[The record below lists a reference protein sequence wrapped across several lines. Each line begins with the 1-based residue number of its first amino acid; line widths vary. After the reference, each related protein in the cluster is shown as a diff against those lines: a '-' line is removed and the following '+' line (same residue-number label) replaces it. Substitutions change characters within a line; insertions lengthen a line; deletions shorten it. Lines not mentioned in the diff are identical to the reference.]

1 MDRGRAYSTGRKLG
15 TLRSGLAAPVTT
27 MGEGT
32 TTGPQIGRQR
42 IVARPRLLQSLS
54 ESTARIKILVA
65 PAGYGKTTLAQ
76 QWLADTPSSWCMC
89 RQAYADVAALAS
101 GLQSA
106 AASVVP
112 GSGAALL
119 ERLPVTRQAD
129 EEVDVLAGMLAEDLV
144 SWPTESWLVIDDYQ
158 AIAGARAAERFVEA
172 LLLQTSVNLLVLTR
186 RRPAWASSR
195 RILYGEV
202 FELDRTALAMTDD
215 EARGLLADTSS
226 DVEALIALA
235 QGWPAVLALASMS
248 GAAPPDLVAAPHLYN
263 FFAEEIY
270 RRIDRRTRRALCEL
284 ALYDVA
290 GRRLALAAVR
300 PEEAERVIRVAV
312 DRGFI
317 TVSRGASLEM
327 HPLLRSFLE
336 RKLREES
343 RPKLH
348 ELLGRVARTLMK
360 HELWDEAFSV
370 IDRFGEIDLLTELIE
385 SSLERM
391 LSAGR
396 SATLRNWM
404 TNASQTAPPVRLA
417 AAELAFR
424 EGRFHESEALA
435 SLAARD
441 AGGDGEVGARA
452 HIVAG
457 RAAHAASREDEAFR
471 CYQRARQ
478 TTESPELRRIAMY
491 GELAAAI
498 ELELE
503 EPAVELLRSLGP
515 PEALEP
521 HDRVIFTDRKMNLE
535 SHFGMSSGLED
546 GRAARQ
552 LLGFVADPVARS
564 SFRNVLGYALAVGG
578 HYAEALEVTQEQLDE
593 ADRFRLDF
601 VIPYALIVRALASGG
616 LHDYSSADESLS
628 EADERAK
635 FVGDPTARHIT
646 QAVRTRLFTA
656 QGAFELALSKPLPAG
671 DDLPR
676 GIYAELCSSYAVAL
690 AGYGYTERARH
701 LADIGEHHSIGADAR
716 IGAACA
722 RAIAAL
728 RNSAYD
734 EGCREAQLALARATR
749 AGSIEPFVTAYRGC
763 PEIVVSLL
771 TDPESHSELAR
782 VLTLAG
788 DATLMG
794 RQALPDHSVLA
805 LSRREKE
812 VLALIAR
819 GLSNAQIGE
828 ALFISPVT
836 VKVHVRHIFEKL
848 GVRSRAEAA
857 MRAAQLPR

>member
-1 MDRGRAYSTGRKLG
+1 M
-15 TLRSGLAAPVTT
+15 
-27 MGEGT
+27 
-32 TTGPQIGRQR
+32 
-42 IVARPRLLQSLS
+42 
-54 ESTARIKILVA
+54 LVA
-65 PAGYGKTTLAQ
+65 PAGYGKTTLAR
-76 QWLADTPSSWCMC
+76 QWLAGTPSGWCTC
-89 RQAYADVAALAS
+89 NQAYADVAAFAI

-106 AASVVP
+106 AAAVVT
-112 GSGAALL
+112 GSGGALL
-119 ERLPVTRQAD
+119 ERLPVTRRAD

-144 SWPTESWLVIDDYQ
+144 SWPNGSWLVIDDYQ
-158 AIAGARAAERFVEA
+158 AIAGARAAERFIEV
-172 LLLQTSVNLLVLTR
+172 LLLQTSINLLVLTR
-186 RRPAWASSR
+186 RRPTWASSR

-215 EARGLLADTSS
+215 EARGLLSHTSS
-226 DVEALIALA
+226 DADALIDLA
-235 QGWPAVLALASMS
+235 QGWPAVLTLASMS
-248 GAAPPDLVAAPHLYN
+248 GVAPPELIAAPHLYN

-270 RRIDRRTRRALCEL
+270 RRIDRRTRRVLCEM
-284 ALYDVA
+284 ALYDVG
-290 GRRLALAAVR
+290 GRRLALAHV
-300 PEEAERVIRVAV
+300 PPDEAERAIRVAV
-312 DRGFI
+312 ECGFVTIRGPN
-317 TVSRGASLEM
+317 LEM

-336 RKLREES
+336 RKLRAES
-343 RPKLH
+343 RGKLH
-348 ELLGRVARTLMK
+348 ERLGRVARSLMK

-370 IDRFGEIDLLTELIE
+370 IDRFEETDLLAELIE
-385 SSLERM
+385 SSLDRM

-396 SATLRNWM
+396 SATLTTWM
-404 TNASQTAPPVRLA
+404 KNAPQTLPPVRLA

-435 SLAARD
+435 SLAVRGAD
-441 AGGDGEVGARA
+441 SDGELEARA

-457 RAAHAASREDEAFR
+457 RAAHAASREESAFR
-471 CYQRARQ
+471 SYQRARQ
-478 TTESPELRRIAMY
+478 ATASPELGRIAMH

-503 EPAVELLRSLGP
+503 DHAIELLRSLGP
-515 PEALEP
+515 AESLEP
-521 HDRVIFTDRKMNLE
+521 HDRVIYEDRKMNLE
-535 SHFGMSSGLED
+535 GHFGISSGLED

-552 LLGFVADPVARS
+552 LLGFVTDPVARS

-578 HYAEALEVTQEQLDE
+578 YYAEALEVTREQLDE

-601 VIPYALIVRALASGG
+601 VVPYALIVRALASGG
-616 LHDYSSADESLS
+616 LREYSVAEESLS
-628 EADERAK
+628 EADERAN
-635 FVGDPTARHIT
+635 FVGDPTARHVAH
-646 QAVRTRLFTA
+646 AVRTRMLTA
-656 QGAFELALSKPLPAG
+656 QGAFELALSKPLPVG

-676 GIYAELCSSYAVAL
+676 AIYAELCSAYAVAL
-690 AGYGYTERARH
+690 AGHGHTERARQ
-701 LADIGEHHSIGADAR
+701 LADISEHHSIDADAR

-722 RAIAAL
+722 RAIVAL

-734 EGCREAQLALARATR
+734 EGCREAQLALGRVVR

-771 TDPESHSELAR
+771 TDPNSHSDLTH

-788 DATLMG
+788 DAALIG
-794 RQALPDHSVLA
+794 RETLPDRSVLS

-819 GLSNAQIGE
+819 GLSNPAIGE

-857 MRAAQLPR
+857 MRAGQLPR

>member
-1 MDRGRAYSTGRKLG
+1 
-15 TLRSGLAAPVTT
+15 
-27 MGEGT
+27 MGEGIVT
-32 TTGPQIGRQR
+32 DPQVGRRR
-42 IVARPRLLQSLS
+42 IVPRPRLLKSLNDS
-54 ESTARIKILVA
+54 AARIKILFA

-76 QWLADTPSSWCMC
+76 QWLANAPSGWCVC
-89 RQAYADVAALAS
+89 SQAYVDVAALAS

-106 AASVVP
+106 AAFVVP

-119 ERLPVTRQAD
+119 ERLPVTRRAD

-144 SWPTESWLVIDDYQ
+144 SWPPGGWLVIDDYH

-172 LLLQTSVNLLVLTR
+172 LLLQTSINLLVLTR

-202 FELDRTALAMTDD
+202 FELDRTSLAMTDD
-215 EARGLLADTSS
+215 EARGVLTNSSS
-226 DVEALIALA
+226 DVEALIGLA
-235 QGWPAVLALASMS
+235 QGWPAVLALASTS
-248 GAAPPDLVAAPHLYN
+248 GVAPPDLVTAPHLYT
-263 FFAEEIY
+263 FFAEELY
-270 RRIDRRTRRALCEL
+270 RQIDRRTRRALCEL
-284 ALYDVA
+284 ALYDVT
-290 GRRLALAAVR
+290 GRRLALSGLR

-317 TVSRGASLEM
+317 TVSRDASLEM

-336 RKLREES
+336 QKLREES
-343 RPKLH
+343 RGKLH
-348 ELLGRVARTLMK
+348 ELLGRVATMLMRN
-360 HELWDEAFSV
+360 ELWDAAFSV
-370 IDRFGEIDLLTELIE
+370 IDRFGEIDLMSELIE
-385 SSLERM
+385 SSLEPM
-391 LSAGR
+391 LRSGR

-404 TNASQTAPPVRLA
+404 KSAQQTAPPVRLA

-435 SLAARD
+435 SLVAREAD
-441 AGGDGEVGARA
+441 EEDELGARA
-452 HIVAG
+452 NTVAG
-457 RAAHAASREDEAFR
+457 RAAHAASREDEALR
-471 CYQRARQ
+471 CYQRAR
-478 TTESPELRRIAMY
+478 ESTDNPELRRVAMY

-503 EPAVELLRSLGP
+503 EHAIGLLRSLGP
-515 PEALEP
+515 SQSLEP

-535 SHFGMSSGLED
+535 SHFGISSGFED

-578 HYAEALEVTQEQLDE
+578 YYTEALDITQEQLDE

-601 VIPYALIVRALASGG
+601 VVPYALIVRALASGG
-616 LHDYSSADESLS
+616 LHDYSTADDSLS
-628 EADERAK
+628 EADERAN
-635 FVGDPTARHIT
+635 FVGDPTALHIT

-656 QGAFELALSKPLPAG
+656 QGAFEHAVSKPLPSA

-676 GIYAELCSSYAVAL
+676 AIFAELCSAYAVAL
-690 AGYGYTERARH
+690 AGHGHTERARH
-701 LADIGEHHSIGADAR
+701 LADIGEHHSMSADAR

-722 RAIAAL
+722 RAIVAL

-734 EGCREAQLALARATR
+734 EGCREAQLALGRATR
-749 AGSIEPFVTAYRGC
+749 ANSIEPFVTAYRGC
-763 PEIVVSLL
+763 PEILVSLL
-771 TDPESHSELAR
+771 TEPESHSDVAR

-788 DATLMG
+788 DATLMS
-794 RQALPDHSVLA
+794 RQALPDHSVLS

-812 VLALIAR
+812 VLALVAR
-819 GLSNAQIGE
+819 GLSNAQIGA
-828 ALFISPVT
+828 ALYISPVT

-848 GVRSRAEAA
+848 GVKSRAEAA
-857 MRAAQLPR
+857 MRASQLPR

>member
-1 MDRGRAYSTGRKLG
+1 
-15 TLRSGLAAPVTT
+15 

-32 TTGPQIGRQR
+32 TTQPHSRRQR
-42 IVARPRLLQSLS
+42 IVARPRLLKSLNDS
-54 ESTARIKILVA
+54 AARIKILVA

-76 QWLADTPSSWCMC
+76 QWLANAPSGWCTC
-89 RQAYADVAALAS
+89 GQAYADVAALAS

-106 AASVVP
+106 VASVLP

-119 ERLPVTRQAD
+119 ERLPVTRRAD

-144 SWPTESWLVIDDYQ
+144 SWPAAGWLVIDDYQ

-186 RRPAWASSR
+186 RRPTWASSR

-215 EARGLLADTSS
+215 EARRVLADSAS
-226 DVEALIALA
+226 DADALIGLA
-235 QGWPAVLALASMS
+235 QGWPAVLALASTS
-248 GAAPPDLVAAPHLYN
+248 GVAPPDLVAAPHLYT

-270 RRIDRRTRRALCEL
+270 RRIDRRTRRVLCEL

-290 GRRLALAAVR
+290 GRRLALAALR
-300 PEEAERVIRVAV
+300 PEEAERVIGVAV

-317 TVSRGASLEM
+317 TVSRGANLEM
-327 HPLLRSFLE
+327 HPLLQSFLE

-343 RPKLH
+343 PGKLH
-348 ELLGRVARTLMK
+348 ELLGQVARTLMR

-385 SSLERM
+385 SSLEPM
-391 LSAGR
+391 LRSGR

-404 TNASQTAPPVRLA
+404 KNAPQAAPPVRLA

-435 SLAARD
+435 SLVAQEANE
-441 AGGDGEVGARA
+441 GGELEARA
-452 HIVAG
+452 HTVAG

-471 CYQRARQ
+471 CYQLARQ
-478 TTESPELRRIAMY
+478 ATENPELRRVAMY

-503 EPAVELLRSLGP
+503 EHAADLLRSLGP
-515 PEALEP
+515 SQSLEP

-535 SHFGMSSGLED
+535 SHFGISDGLED
-546 GRAARQ
+546 GRAVRQ
-552 LLGFVADPVARS
+552 LLGFVADPIARS
-564 SFRNVLGYALAVGG
+564 SFRNVFGYALAVGG
-578 HYAEALEVTQEQLDE
+578 CYAEALDVTQEQLDE

-601 VIPYALIVRALASGG
+601 VVPYALIVRALASGG
-616 LHDYSSADESLS
+616 LHEYSTADESLC
-628 EADERAK
+628 EADERANL
-635 FVGDPTARHIT
+635 VGDPTARHIT

-656 QGAFELALSKPLPAG
+656 QGAFELAVSKPLPAS

-676 GIYAELCSSYAVAL
+676 AIYAELCSAYAVAL
-690 AGYGYTERARH
+690 AGQGYTERARR
-701 LADIGEHHSIGADAR
+701 LADIGESHSMSADAR

-722 RAIAAL
+722 RAIVAL
-728 RNSAYD
+728 RSSEYD
-734 EGCREAQLALARATR
+734 RGCREAQLALTRATR

-763 PEIVVSLL
+763 PEILLSLL
-771 TDPESHSELAR
+771 ADPESHGDVAR

-788 DATLMG
+788 DATLVG
-794 RQALPDHSVLA
+794 SQALPDHSVLT

-812 VLALIAR
+812 VLALVAR
-819 GLSNAQIGE
+819 GLSNAQIGA
-828 ALFISPVT
+828 ALFISPAT

-848 GVRSRAEAA
+848 GVKSRAEAA